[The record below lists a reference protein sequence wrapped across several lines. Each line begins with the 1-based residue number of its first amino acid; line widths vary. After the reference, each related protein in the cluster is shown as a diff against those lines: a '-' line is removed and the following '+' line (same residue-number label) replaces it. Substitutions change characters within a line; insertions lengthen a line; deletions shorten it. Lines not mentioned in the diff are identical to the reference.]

1 MQEEKQ
7 KQFIEDIRLNERGTD
22 REEIEEL
29 FYIMSHDLQ
38 EPLNTIISYCQLLYS
53 NYEDISEEK
62 KRKFIEHIYKSG
74 TRMLWL
80 IRDLLEFSRLETT
93 GKNIE
98 FVDIKNIIEEI
109 KEDFIFAIE
118 NNNVTIIYE
127 NLPIIEGFK
136 AKLKQIFQNLISN
149 SIKFKRE
156 KPVIIINAKE
166 FSDRWLFSVED
177 NGIGI
182 EKQYY
187 DKIFGI
193 FERLY
198 TEEEYTG
205 TGIGLAI
212 CKKTVEIH
220 GGRIWVKSVVGEKTI
235 FYFTIMKNLKN
246 ENKKNN

>member
-80 IRDLLEFSRLETT
+80 IRDLLEFSRLEMT

-127 NLPIIEGFK
+127 NLPIIKGFK

-166 FSDRWLFSVED
+166 FSDR
-177 NGIGI
+177 
-182 EKQYY
+182 
-187 DKIFGI
+187 
-193 FERLY
+193 
-198 TEEEYTG
+198 
-205 TGIGLAI
+205 
-212 CKKTVEIH
+212 
-220 GGRIWVKSVVGEKTI
+220 
-235 FYFTIMKNLKN
+235 
-246 ENKKNN
+246 